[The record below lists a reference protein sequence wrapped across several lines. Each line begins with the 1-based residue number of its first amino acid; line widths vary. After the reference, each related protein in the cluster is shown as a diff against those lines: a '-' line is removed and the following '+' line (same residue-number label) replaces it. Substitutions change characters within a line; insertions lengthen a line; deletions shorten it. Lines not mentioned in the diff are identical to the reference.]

1 MLKPNAGRALS
12 AAGAILLL
20 VSLVLVWYHV
30 ERPTGIETSTGWDA
44 FPRLRLIVLGGA
56 VLTLVTAV
64 LPQTRPVLIARTLL
78 GLAVGA
84 LILRRIV
91 DPPEIASPVTVQFGV
106 YVALA
111 GALAVAIGG
120 LVDSGRKLAPAMGL
134 SRSPR
139 GELPSGPD
147 DGGDPRRLPP
157 QAPASGGAAV
167 RVPDHTER
175 GS

>member
-20 VSLVLVWYHV
+20 LSLVLVWYHV
-30 ERPTGIETSTGWDA
+30 ERPTGIENSTGWDA

-56 VLTLVTAV
+56 LLTLATALV
-64 LPQTRPVLIARTLL
+64 PQTRWVLVARTVL

-91 DPPEIASPVTVQFGV
+91 DPPDISSPVTVQFGV

-111 GALAVAIGG
+111 GAILAAIGG
-120 LVDSGRKLAPAMGL
+120 LVDSGRELAPMVGL
-134 SRSPR
+134 
-139 GELPSGPD
+139 GPE
-147 DGGDPRRLPP
+147 RQLPP
-157 QAPASGGAAV
+157 GPGDGEAARSLPPRSVPPTRAAV
-167 RVPDHTER
+167 RVPNHAEQKD
-175 GS
+175 